1 MFKNGALKGKW
12 DKWAENFG
20 GGITQKWDII
30 DRIGCNVERGRRGKG
45 NNSGI

>member
-30 DRIGCNVERGRRGKG
+30 DRIDRTEREKRKGK
-45 NNSGI
+45 